1 MVSKAVH
8 FLGSIKLAVPLL
20 GAIATVLIWATFYE
34 TQVGS
39 ATVQREVYKSV
50 WFGGLMLLLAI
61 NLGISALSRYPWRGA
76 RKVGFALTHL
86 GLIVLIAGSAAV
98 IHSGVEGMLLV
109 RTDSGP
115 ASLMRLEGELLDI
128 TGPGHLPQRVEVV
141 VRPDGTVAPATAAG
155 LTLLGYSDNAIKT
168 VDFQPGGAVSN
179 PAVRLSLTS
188 PRMGQTLE
196 RSLAIAPAAYS
207 KLDIGPAQLQ
217 IMQVA
222 TAAERAA
229 ALAPPQPQQHPLG
242 LLQLSLGNLTREL
255 DVATDLQQSVS
266 LNNGLQV
273 SISNVWPDF
282 RLDSQN
288 QPTTASSDLN
298 NPAVQLDVSMGS
310 TQEKWFVFARNNLP
324 PVRTVLAGEPSDLQ
338 VIYEAPP
345 SRPEAFFRVVVDPD
359 LQLHYGANS
368 SKGFV
373 SGPLQVGDTVI
384 PGWADF
390 QITLTEL
397 IPNAQIERQVVP
409 VPADT
414 AAGTPALQVATPD
427 GKTYWLPW
435 GEPTSLADASGEFLA
450 AFSPKMMQLPF
461 AVALEDFIV
470 ERNEGS
476 ESVAMWT
483 SQIRIADPHRSQ
495 SLQRNVWMNHPT
507 WYRGWKLAQASWNP
521 GDLQQSTLQVKRE
534 PAWVTALTWL
544 GSLLVVTGVGVMFYG
559 PAVSQA
565 IRRWRRRQEASAAA
579 ASYYPPH
586 APSLDG

>member
-61 NLGISALSRYPWRGA
+61 NLGISVLSRYPWRGA

-109 RTDSGP
+109 RIDSGP